1 MAKNYKVNSP
11 KVRVKS
17 HYRMRGMGSLLTMFG
32 GAAEEI
38 ESAYDIKRTA
48 FLNAKKEYEQEKD
61 KSNRDKLRKIMESA
75 KSTMEEAK
83 DKMNALLKGVKEAA
97 SKVGSHLSDSAKMLG
112 SKLSSGMKSFGS
124 KLSSGMKS
132 FGSKLSSG
140 AKSASDSVTSDLS
153 SISSQIKGKYN
164 QYKKN
169 KDMKNLQRLNEK
181 YYPESSNLSSQ
192 SSSETL
198 TSE

>member
-11 KVRVKS
+11 KIRVKS

-38 ESAYDIKRTA
+38 ESAYDLKRTA
-48 FLNAKKEYEQEKD
+48 FLNAKKQYEQEKD

-75 KSTMEEAK
+75 KDTMSEAK
-83 DKMNALLKGVKEAA
+83 NKMNALLKGVSDAA
-97 SKVGSHLSDSAKMLG
+97 SKVGSHLSNSTKLLG
-112 SKLSSGMKSFGS
+112 SKLSSGAKSFGS
-124 KLSSGMKS
+124 KLSSGVRS
-132 FGSKLSSG
+132 T
-140 AKSASDSVTSDLS
+140 SDNITTDLS
-153 SISSQIKGKYN
+153 SISTQIKDRYN

-181 YYPESSNLSSQ
+181 YYPGSSNLSSQ

-198 TSE
+198 TSN